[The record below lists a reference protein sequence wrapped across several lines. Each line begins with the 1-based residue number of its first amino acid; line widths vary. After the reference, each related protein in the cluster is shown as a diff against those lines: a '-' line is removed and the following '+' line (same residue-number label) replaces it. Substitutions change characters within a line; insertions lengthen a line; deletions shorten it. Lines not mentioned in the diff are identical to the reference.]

1 MSPHLHITI
10 VGLACL
16 ALYAA
21 VIVWTLYKLKKQT
34 EQIDL
39 IEDFVKFN
47 AKLSIAK
54 DDPREM
60 MELYNDYQDKV
71 EA

>member
-10 VGLACL
+10 VGLAFL

-21 VIVWTLYKLKKQT
+21 VILWTLYKIKKHKEHIQ
-34 EQIDL
+34 L

-47 AKLSIAK
+47 AELSIAK
-54 DDPREM
+54 NSPQKM
-60 MELYNDYQDKV
+60 MELYNDYQEKV